1 LAQVHRQGRMC
12 DGARGGRI
20 PPVASV
26 SHGPFFSFLSFSPH
40 RRAAATAMRVQH
52 LGMLAAML
60 CGACSLTPGGAAVL
74 PRLLTRTAWDNL
86 AFFLLPYFS
95 YQNHG

>member
-1 LAQVHRQGRMC
+1 MVH
-12 DGARGGRI
+12 
-20 PPVASV
+20 
-26 SHGPFFSFLSFSPH
+26 FFSFLSFSPR

-52 LGMLAAML
+52 LGMPAAML

-86 AFFLLPYFS
+86 AFFSSTLFFLPKSWIIKSKSILVQIEMF
-95 YQNHG
+95 